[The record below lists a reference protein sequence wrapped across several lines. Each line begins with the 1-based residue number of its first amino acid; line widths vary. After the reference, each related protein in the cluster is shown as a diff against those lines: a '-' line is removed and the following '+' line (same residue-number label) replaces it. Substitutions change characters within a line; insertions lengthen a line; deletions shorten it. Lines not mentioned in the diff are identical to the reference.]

1 MFIASLFTTE
11 ESIKKMWCLH
21 TMGYYSALRKKE
33 KERKKEENPA
43 I

>member
-33 KERKKEENPA
+33 KKRKKEENPA